1 MKINPGEL
9 PLPKK
14 PYRGILAFRLLDWR
28 IFLERD
34 AETDRLANLVSLYR
48 GVLLYGQSGA
58 GKSSLVNAGLIPDAL
73 RRGRAPERLR
83 VFPDPGR
90 ELSVER
96 IQLH

>member
-73 RRGRAPERLR
+73 RRGRAP
-83 VFPDPGR
+83 
-90 ELSVER
+90 
-96 IQLH
+96 